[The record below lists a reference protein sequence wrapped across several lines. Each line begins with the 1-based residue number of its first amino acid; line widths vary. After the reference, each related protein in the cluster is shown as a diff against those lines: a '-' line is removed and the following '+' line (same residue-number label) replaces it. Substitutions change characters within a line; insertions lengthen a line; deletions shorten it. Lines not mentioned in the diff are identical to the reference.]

1 MKLCWDCKHC
11 QWGTATHYSRCRRS
25 LELDLVDGAHTPE
38 VCYYVRAPYGKC
50 GPEGKLYEPGLM
62 IKLKE
67 AIRNGLRR
75 LGY

>member
-11 QWGTATHYSRCRRS
+11 QRDTSSFYSRCHRS
-25 LELDLVDGAHTPE
+25 LGLDIVDGAYTPE
-38 VCYYVRAPYGKC
+38 LCRYVRALGKC
-50 GPEGKLYEPGLM
+50 GPEGKLYEPGRM